1 MNIQQLRALG
11 FDLSAH
17 VPFTK
22 TYKVA
27 CSQCEALAINGHAC
41 HEVGCPNWKHECAGC
56 CTLLPRNQKYC
67 EECAS

>member
-11 FDLSAH
+11 FDLAAH

-22 TYKVA
+22 NYKVA

-41 HEVGCPNWKHECAGC
+41 HETGCPNSRHECAGC
-56 CTLLPRNQKYC
+56 NEIIPLRQKYC
-67 EECAS
+67 ADCA